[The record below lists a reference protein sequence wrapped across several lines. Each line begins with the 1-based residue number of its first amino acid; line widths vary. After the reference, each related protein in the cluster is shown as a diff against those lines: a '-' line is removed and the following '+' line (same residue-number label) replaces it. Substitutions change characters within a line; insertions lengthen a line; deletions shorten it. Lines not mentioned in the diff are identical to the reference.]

1 MAIAASGTLLI
12 SFDAVLVRVAE
23 TSQWNVI
30 FWRGLLI
37 CVALVLYQLIRGP
50 GFRWLPQSRGEMTAA
65 FVLVLLYCANMVLF
79 VTSVSTTLVA
89 NTVVI
94 LSSSPFFAA
103 LLSWLFLRERVSPRT
118 WVAIATAIAG
128 VVLIF
133 GGSVGAGTLF
143 GDVCAVLTALCIG
156 ISLTVLRRFPGID
169 RITVICVSGLVAAI
183 VMWPWAQ
190 PLSLSTPSYMA
201 LGIMGLIQMPAAM
214 VLIATATRYIPSPE
228 VALFL
233 LVESVLGPVW
243 VWLVVGEVPPSMTF
257 VGGTVILLTVAV
269 HAMLGL
275 RASANNRKQRAA
287 RRPQGS

>member
-1 MAIAASGTLLI
+1 M
-12 SFDAVLVRVAE
+12 
-23 TSQWNVI
+23 

-37 CVALVLYQLIRGP
+37 CVSLLFYQLVRGPSARWLPKSRGEAIAALVLV
-50 GFRWLPQSRGEMTAA
+50 F
-65 FVLVLLYCANMVLF
+65 LYCANMVLF

-94 LSSSPFFAA
+94 LSSAPFFAA
-103 LLSWLFLRERVSPRT
+103 LFSWLFLRERVELRT
-118 WVAIATAIAG
+118 WIAIAAAMAG

-133 GGSVGAGTLF
+133 GGSIGAGTLF

-156 ISLTVLRRFPGID
+156 MSLTILRHYPGID
-169 RITVICVSGLVAAI
+169 RISVICVSGLLAAI

-190 PLSLSTPSYMA
+190 PLSLGASSYAA

-214 VLIATATRYIPSPE
+214 VLIATATRYLPSPE

-233 LVESVLGPVW
+233 LVESVLSPIW

-257 VGGTVILLTVAV
+257 IGGTLILTTIAI
-269 HAMLGL
+269 HAAMGL
-275 RASANNRKQRAA
+275 RASRRRNEKQLAGALRV
-287 RRPQGS
+287 SEKS